1 MPLRRGFNSSS
12 ASVSMFGCSS
22 CDTAA
27 PPSYQLRCRDGR
39 KGRGHGRAMRL
50 SQYPIN
56 TLKEVPAEA
65 EVVSH
70 QLMLRA
76 GLIRRLAA
84 GLYSWLPL
92 GLRVLQKVERIVR
105 EEMNRA
111 GALEL
116 VMPVVQPAEL
126 WQESGRWREYGPEL
140 LRIKDRHERDY
151 VAGPT
156 HEEVIT
162 DIARRELKSY
172 RQLPVNFYQI
182 QTKFRDEVRP
192 RFGVMRAREFIMKDA
207 YSFHLDEES
216 LRAGYRIMYDA
227 YTRIFTRIGLSF
239 RAVRADS
246 GAIGGDVSQEF
257 HVLAASGEDAIVFSD
272 GDDYAANLDAAAT
285 LPSSAPRPAPVEAL
299 RKVATPGARTIEDLA
314 RFLKV
319 PPARCIKTLI
329 VDGSE
334 GDAVAL
340 VVRGDHELNAVKAQK
355 LAGVA
360 SPLRM
365 ASAERVLKATGTEP
379 GYVGVTGLKCRVYAD
394 HAALALA
401 DFVSGANEK
410 DMHLTGVNWERDA
423 PGAIA
428 ADLRNVI
435 EGDPSPT
442 GKGHLKI
449 VRGIEVGHIFQ
460 LGKKYSEAMN
470 ATVLDEAGRQS
481 MLYMGCYGIGVTR
494 IPAAAIE
501 QNHDERGIIWPA
513 AIAPF
518 QVVLIPINLQKSE
531 RVREVSDRLYAEF
544 TAAGIEVL
552 YDDRDARPGVK
563 FADAELLGIPHRL
576 VVAERGLDAGKLEYR
591 QRREAA
597 STEFPADGAL
607 AFIRARLEG

>member
-1 MPLRRGFNSSS
+1 
-12 ASVSMFGCSS
+12 
-22 CDTAA
+22 
-27 PPSYQLRCRDGR
+27 
-39 KGRGHGRAMRL
+39 MRL
-50 SQYPIN
+50 SHSPLN
-56 TLKEVPAEA
+56 TVKETPAEA
-65 EVVSH
+65 EVISH

-76 GLIRRLAA
+76 GLIKRLSN
-84 GLYSWLPL
+84 GLYSWLPM
-92 GLRVLQKVERIVR
+92 GLRTLRKVEKIIRQ
-105 EEMNRA
+105 EMNRS
-111 GALEL
+111 GSLEL
-116 VMPVVQPAEL
+116 VMPVFQPAEL
-126 WQESGRWREYGPEL
+126 WQESGRWTQYGPEL
-140 LRIKDRHERDY
+140 LRIKDRHQRDY

-162 DIARRELKSY
+162 DIARSALKSY

-207 YSFHLDEES
+207 YSFHADEAS
-216 LRAGYRIMYDA
+216 LQEGYRKMYDA
-227 YTRIFTRIGLSF
+227 YTRIFTRTGLVF
-239 RAVRADS
+239 RSVRADS

-257 HVLAASGEDAIVFSD
+257 HVLADSGEDAIVFSD
-272 GDDYAANLDAAAT
+272 GDEYAANLEAAVA
-285 LPSSAPRPAPVEAL
+285 LPPTTPRPAPKEEL
-299 RKVATPGARTIEDLA
+299 KKVSTPGAKTIEDLS
-314 RFLKV
+314 RFLKIE
-319 PPARCIKTLI
+319 PSRTIKTLI
-329 VDGSE
+329 VDGI
-334 GDAVAL
+334 DDTVVAL
-340 VVRGDHELNAVKAQK
+340 VIRGDHELNAVKAQK
-355 LAGVA
+355 LPGVVSPLKMAGVE
-360 SPLRM
+360 SVR
-365 ASAERVLKATGTEP
+365 KATGTDP
-379 GYVGVTGLKCRVYAD
+379 GYIGVIGLKCRVYAD

-410 DMHLTGVNWERDA
+410 DMHLTGVNWEREA

-428 ADLRNVI
+428 ADLGNGGGGAPRR
-435 EGDPSPT
+435 T

-470 ATVLDEAGRQS
+470 ATVLDEGGRQS

-531 RVREVSDRLYAEF
+531 RVRELSERLYAEF

-576 VVAERGLDAGKLEYR
+576 VVGERGLDAGKLEYR
-591 QRREAA
+591 SRRDTE
-597 STEFPADGAL
+597 SQEFPLDDAL
-607 AFIRARLEG
+607 TFIRSRMAA